1 MGAATRFPAGVCPIG
16 PWRTKEIAQSLFVS
30 LRTIETHLTN
40 AYRKLGI
47 TARAQLTRAL
57 AERAEVPESAV

>member
-1 MGAATRFPAGVCPIG
+1 M
-16 PWRTKEIAQSLFVS
+16 
-30 LRTIETHLTN
+30 ETHLTN